1 MDRQKDRILHLL
13 RLKANIKSIKSWEVI
28 IVHSGS
34 MKSLPAPI
42 EGIKL
47 KNWIQLLGID
57 HILG

>member
-47 KNWIQLLGID
+47 KN
-57 HILG
+57 